1 MMHRALPN
9 IIITGTPCVGKTT
22 TCAQLVA
29 LASELL
35 PTAPASSSSDAGNGA
50 GAGSGSGPVPLRLRH
65 LAVNQL
71 VREKGC
77 HEGWDDGVKSWIVDE
92 ERLGDEVEKIV
103 IGFGGEA
110 EGDGEGEVE
119 VDGGG
124 GGGGGWLIDWHA
136 CDLFPQR
143 WVDLVVVLR
152 CGSTEVMW
160 DRLKERYV
168 GAGKPSQSLHRI
180 FMLSYGVISVLPFH
194 SPFWGWGSPFF
205 LFLLAEPEI
214 RWPRG
219 LRNIMQCNALNSGIF
234 RDYPEAKLQENLD
247 AEIFGVLLEEAREA
261 FDEEMVVELKSE
273 TVEDVDENCERILQW
288 IQTWREDQRK
298 KLVEEGGDDG

>member
-1 MMHRALPN
+1 MKHRALPN

-35 PTAPASSSSDAGNGA
+35 PTTSASSSDAGNGVGA

-168 GAGKPSQSLHRI
+168 GAGKPSQSLHHI
-180 FMLSYGVISVLPFH
+180 FMLSYGVISFCLFILLL
-194 SPFWGWGSPFF
+194 GGGGALFF
-205 LFLLAEPEI
+205 FFV
-214 RWPRG
+214 WQS
-219 LRNIMQCNALNSGIF
+219 LRFVGPVA
-234 RDYPEAKLQENLD
+234 YA
-247 AEIFGVLLEEAREA
+247 
-261 FDEEMVVELKSE
+261 
-273 TVEDVDENCERILQW
+273 T
-288 IQTWREDQRK
+288 
-298 KLVEEGGDDG
+298 